1 MAGSVDVLIAADAGD
16 RRLDADAVDGLD
28 ALGAHG
34 KRDVP
39 LQGRHPVPLGLQVRG
54 EGSACSVPH
63 RSVMCCMKSETDF
76 GIAVVV
82 IISTSLFEGYTYQ
95 GNSIILNR
103 FS

>member
-54 EGSACSVPH
+54 EGSACFPVRVGDAVADPGACSQNLTCFGQACNYII
-63 RSVMCCMKSETDF
+63 MITIIKSERL
-76 GIAVVV
+76 
-82 IISTSLFEGYTYQ
+82 S
-95 GNSIILNR
+95 
-103 FS
+103 